1 MVRRFTPLVVLIGL
15 LVVAEPILHTHPLES
30 CGSSLAGSTACAVC
44 ASGIGRLPT
53 SVAVVGAPQ
62 LLEFALPTI
71 VTSFIAIEI
80 PSPRSP
86 RAPPAA

>member
-1 MVRRFTPLVVLIGL
+1 VLIGL

-44 ASGIGRLPT
+44 ATGIGRLPT

-62 LLEFALPTI
+62 LLEFALPAI
-71 VTSFIAIEI
+71 VTSFVAIEI